1 MVPER
6 AALHEVT
13 ISHCLGLISR
23 RVPCWPNWP
32 SSKPSVKAKNG
43 FEPSF
48 WSRGQNSF
56 SKSKSPPWVGGRI
69 STRIPSGGM
78 LLQLNSLAMR
88 CTVPVPMPSDL
99 ATLNMPTPFAS
110 CFRTFRSV
118 ALSIFGLAEPHAMSD
133 GALSCAKLSCNG
145 PIRTVCRHCLAN
157 AQVCPTVAV
166 WGEYGGN
173 HGQAPE

>member
-1 MVPER
+1 ME
-6 AALHEVT
+6 
-13 ISHCLGLISR
+13 
-23 RVPCWPNWP
+23 
-32 SSKPSVKAKNG
+32 AKNG

-99 ATLNMPTPFAS
+99 ATLNIPTPFAS

-133 GALSCAKLSCNG
+133 GALLCAKLSCNG
-145 PIRTVCRHCLAN
+145 LNSDSLPPLFGQRAGMPYRCGMGR
-157 AQVCPTVAV
+157 P
-166 WGEYGGN
+166 YGGN